1 MEERKWKESK
11 ESKGSWKG
19 GRKKGRKEGKTMPVF
34 WLRISYVL
42 YNPLNNVYRF
52 YSNTFTRS

>member
-11 ESKGSWKG
+11 ESKSSWKG
-19 GRKKGRKEGKTMPVF
+19 GRRKEGRKDHACF

-52 YSNTFTRS
+52 YSITFTRS